1 MIQITECPRDA
12 MQGIHDFIPTQQK
25 IDYIK
30 SLIEVGFPVIDAGSF
45 VSSKAIPQMA
55 DSADVFE
62 GLGEVNGNTKLL
74 AIVANARG
82 AENACAFNNISYLGF
97 PFSISETFQKRNT
110 NAGIEESLARV
121 EEILALAQKHSKTLL
136 VYLSMAFG
144 NPYGDEW
151 SPDLVT
157 YWAKKLNSL
166 GIQDIALADTTGVSD
181 INRIDSLFSTIIPEL
196 QDCRIIAHLHS
207 LPHEVM
213 AKTQAAYQ
221 AGCRNFDSAL
231 KGFGGCPMATDDLT
245 GNMATEIIAVWAKE
259 NNIETSLN
267 HEKLHKAM
275 QKADSLFNAFH

>member
-1 MIQITECPRDA
+1 
-12 MQGIHDFIPTQQK
+12 
-25 IDYIK
+25 
-30 SLIEVGFPVIDAGSF
+30 
-45 VSSKAIPQMA
+45 
-55 DSADVFE
+55 
-62 GLGEVNGNTKLL
+62 
-74 AIVANARG
+74 
-82 AENACAFNNISYLGF
+82 
-97 PFSISETFQKRNT
+97 
-110 NAGIEESLARV
+110 
-121 EEILALAQKHSKTLL
+121 
-136 VYLSMAFG
+136 
-144 NPYGDEW
+144 
-151 SPDLVT
+151 LVT

-267 HEKLHKAM
+267 QEKLHKAM